1 MLCTNSKYLVQQLKN
16 EMIEENLGANE
27 VLRKY
32 LPEEQ
37 LAVVKIENKKK
48 KMRCSLKSVDM
59 TERPVISVPSCL
71 NCKIYLRAHFNT
83 SRAKLFNWL
92 AVKGLAFLI

>member
-48 KMRCSLKSVDM
+48 RCSLKSVDM
-59 TERPVISVPSCL
+59 TDRPVVSVPSCL
-71 NCKIYLRAHFNT
+71 N
-83 SRAKLFNWL
+83 
-92 AVKGLAFLI
+92 

>member
-59 TERPVISVPSCL
+59 TDRPVVSVQTTW
-71 NCKIYLRAHFNT
+71 N
-83 SRAKLFNWL
+83 
-92 AVKGLAFLI
+92 